1 MKLFVLGGT
10 GNVGRL
16 VVEQALEA
24 GHQVTVVGRDP
35 QRLGSLAGRVEFAQ
49 GDATD
54 PATLDRMQGSQAV
67 ISTLSAGPSGAP
79 DTMTRA
85 MIGTVEAMRRYG
97 IKRIVILTNTSAAAP
112 GDRPTAIQRII
123 KSILELRL
131 GRINDDHRAQARV
144 LLESDLDW
152 TIVRAPRLVD
162 RPMSGRV
169 RVGNLDGSAHIS
181 VGRADLAACILRWA
195 VEGEHV
201 REMPLVSG

>member
-10 GNVGRL
+10 GKVGRL

-35 QRLGSLAGRVEFAQ
+35 QRLGSLTGRVEFAQ

-54 PATLDRMQGSQAV
+54 PATLDRMAGSEAV
-67 ISTLSAGPSGAP
+67 ISTLSADRSRAP

-85 MIGTVEAMRRYG
+85 MRETVKAMSRHG
-97 IKRIVILTNTSAAAP
+97 IKRIVILTNTSAQAP
-112 GDRPTAIQRII
+112 DDRPTVIQRLIR
-123 KSILELRL
+123 SVLELKL
-131 GRINDDHRAQARV
+131 GRINDDHRGQAKV

-162 RPMSGRV
+162 RPRSGRV
-169 RVGNLDGSAHIS
+169 QIGNLDSSAHIS
-181 VGRADLAACILRWA
+181 IGRAELAACILRCA
-195 VEGEHV
+195 VGGEHV
-201 REMPLVSG
+201 REMPLVSS